1 MGRVTNH
8 RPSLD
13 DVFRR
18 MMRSF
23 AMVIA
28 SALVAGLVWTLA
40 APEAAPPRTLL
51 LAAVLLLLV
60 FPLGNVILAF
70 AAETRRREW
79 AFAAAAAAAL
89 AILLAQFWGAARAL
103 MG

>member
-1 MGRVTNH
+1 MTTGRQ
-8 RPSLD
+8 PSLD

-18 MMRSF
+18 MSRSF

-28 SALVAGLVWTLA
+28 GALVAGLVWTLV
-40 APEAAPPRTLL
+40 APEAEPPRTLL
-51 LAAVLLLLV
+51 MAALMLLLA

-70 AAETRRREW
+70 VAEARRREW

-89 AILLAQFWGAARAL
+89 AILVYQFWAAAGA
-103 MG
+103 GIG